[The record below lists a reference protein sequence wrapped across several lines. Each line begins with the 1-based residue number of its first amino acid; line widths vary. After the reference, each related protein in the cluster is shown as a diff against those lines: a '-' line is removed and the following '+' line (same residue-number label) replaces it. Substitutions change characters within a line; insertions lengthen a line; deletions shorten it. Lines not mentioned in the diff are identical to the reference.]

1 MSKLVLKGRLFT
13 GTELFEDGVVVVD
26 QASGLIEVAGRRSE
40 VDEPSESEVFSTQD
54 STILPGF
61 MDAHMHFFGSKH
73 YDLLEWVATPDVLV
87 ALRSV
92 ADMRRLLYA
101 GFTTVRDLGSKA
113 AVYLSRAVREGV
125 IEGPRVIAASKSL
138 AQTGG
143 DDDPTILPLKIAQ
156 ELSYSYYCDDPW
168 ECRRAVRMVLRDGG
182 EVVKVYAS
190 GSFAQGGK
198 PRVQLTVEELKA
210 IVDEAHRAGIK
221 VTAHAYGEQA
231 LMNVVEA
238 GVDSIEHGIALTPE
252 IAQSIRDKGIYYVP
266 TLSAFLAAK
275 PSGNPERDHLI
286 KRHLSTDMEIAK
298 EYGLKTVCGSDFVGA
313 DNELHGE
320 NYREIVNM
328 AKYFGIKEALIAATS
343 RAAECLGLRGVG
355 QLMKGYQAD
364 IVVTKGNPFVDP
376 QLLSPQNI
384 IMVLKV
390 GKRYVPNK

>member
-26 QASGLIEVAGRRSE
+26 QDSGVIEDAGRQSD
-40 VDEPSESEVFSTQD
+40 VDEPKETEVFAGEN

-61 MDAHMHFFGSKH
+61 MDVHMHFFGSKH
-73 YDLLEWVATPDVLV
+73 YDLMEWVATPETLV

-101 GFTTVRDLGSKA
+101 GFTTVRDLGSKS
-113 AVYLSRAVREGV
+113 AVYLSRAEKEGV

-168 ECRRAVRMVLRDGG
+168 ECRKAVRMVLRDGG
-182 EVVKVYAS
+182 EVIKVYAS

-210 IVDEAHRAGIK
+210 IVDEAHRAGIR

-231 LMNVVEA
+231 LINTIEA

-252 IAQSIRDKGIYYVP
+252 IAESIKKKGIYYVP

-275 PSGNPERDHLI
+275 PSGNAERDRLI
-286 KRHLSTDMEIAK
+286 KRHLSSDMQLAK
-298 EYGLKTVCGSDFVGA
+298 EYGLKVVCGSDFVGA
-313 DNELHGE
+313 DNEPHGN
-320 NYREIVNM
+320 NYKEIVNL
-328 AKYFGIKEALIAATS
+328 ATYFGIKEALTAATS
-343 RAAECLGLRGVG
+343 RAAECLDLQSVG
-355 QLMKGYQAD
+355 RLAKGYQAD
-364 IVVTKGNPFVDP
+364 IVVTKGNPFEDP
-376 QLLSPQNI
+376 QLLSPQSI
-384 IMVLKV
+384 VMVLKE
-390 GKRYVPNK
+390 GKKYVDE